1 MKYKV
6 NLKVNDKIEDVFKK
20 IKAHFKEAKLNEL
33 DGLKLD
39 FKDSWIHLRASN
51 TEPIIRLY
59 IEGKT
64 KKMCNNLYKQIS
76 NIIEK

>member
-1 MKYKV
+1 MKDKV
-6 NLKVNDKIEDVFKK
+6 NLRENDKIEDVFKK
-20 IKAHFKEAKLNEL
+20 IKSHFNEAKINEI

-39 FKDSWIHLRASN
+39 FENSWIHLRASN

-64 KKMCNNLYKQIS
+64 KKRCNVLYRKVL